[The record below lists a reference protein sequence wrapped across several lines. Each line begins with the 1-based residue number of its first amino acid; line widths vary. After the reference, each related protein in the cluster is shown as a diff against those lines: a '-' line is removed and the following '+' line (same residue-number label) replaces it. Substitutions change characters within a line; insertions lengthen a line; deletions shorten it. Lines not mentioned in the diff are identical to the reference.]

1 MFKNVKFVCPLIRQ
15 AALRQLATLNVFKMD
30 KQIATICSKAD
41 EKRFV
46 RIDFRN
52 CVGYELLERL
62 IALMCEYQG
71 HFFTE
76 IHLMS
81 TWQIDVNKL
90 ISILSQLNALSVV
103 RLPNNVQ
110 VRSEEK
116 QLAKLIGRSSDSLK
130 CVHNICSPWSIPA
143 KIRGQLD
150 IGNSK
155 LWPNNDG
162 LTNLKRSS
170 SSALIELGI
179 NFNLAPLKAFES
191 VFDAIER
198 VRDQYQVDLAKVVR
212 LKLFDKWA
220 PSVQCAP
227 KFFEDFAN
235 IQREICRMPS
245 LEVVDLEMVRMI
257 CGLNG
262 HDIEQQQPPGINAN
276 VSFLLGTC
284 RCLGQLATFALQWFN
299 SSSTQLLNLSHLC
312 LNVSVRLFLELR
324 GASTDR
330 KKLLDSTRELIMANI
345 CRFWA
350 NSMGQSSKNISRA
363 EIPIGKSGGK
373 LEFIV
378 EIRFVSM
385 PPNSVGIL

>member
-1 MFKNVKFVCPLIRQ
+1 
-15 AALRQLATLNVFKMD
+15 
-30 KQIATICSKAD
+30 
-41 EKRFV
+41 
-46 RIDFRN
+46 
-52 CVGYELLERL
+52 
-62 IALMCEYQG
+62 MCEYQG

-76 IHLMS
+76 IHLIS

-116 QLAKLIGRSSDSLK
+116 QLAKLIGLSRDSLK

-150 IGNSK
+150 IFNSK

-170 SSALIELGI
+170 SRSALVELGI

-220 PSVQCAP
+220 PSVQCAS

-245 LEVVDLEMVRMI
+245 LEVIDLEMLRMI
-257 CGLNG
+257 CGLNW
-262 HDIEQQQPPGINAN
+262 HEIEQQQPPGTSAN

-324 GASTDR
+324 GALTDR
-330 KKLLDSTRELIMANI
+330 KKLLDLARELIMANI

-350 NSMGQSSKNISRA
+350 NSMDQSSENISRA
-363 EIPIGKSGGK
+363 KIPFGKSGGK
-373 LEFIV
+373 LELIV

>member
-1 MFKNVKFVCPLIRQ
+1 MNKKLVSPQKPTLCRDLQIEIGEKIVDPCLGHYLHIGILNFFVCPLIRQ
-15 AALRQLATLNVFKMD
+15 AAIRQLATLNVFKMD
-30 KQIATICSKAD
+30 KQIATICSKSD
-41 EKRFV
+41 EKV
-46 RIDFRN
+46 LKK
-52 CVGYELLERL
+52 EQPL
-62 IALMCEYQG
+62 INL
-71 HFFTE
+71 T
-76 IHLMS
+76 
-81 TWQIDVNKL
+81 
-90 ISILSQLNALSVV
+90 LSVV

-116 QLAKLIGRSSDSLK
+116 QLAKLIGLSRDSLK

-155 LWPNNDG
+155 LWPNNYG
-162 LTNLKRSS
+162 LTNLKRNS
-170 SSALIELGI
+170 SSALVELGI

-245 LEVVDLEMVRMI
+245 LEVVNLEMLRMI
-257 CGLNG
+257 CGLNA
-262 HDIEQQQPPGINAN
+262 HDIEQQQQQPPGTNAN

-363 EIPIGKSGGK
+363 EIPFGKSGGK